1 MEHAIAYPS
10 AADQFGELPD
20 ALDRLRSEPAARV
33 RLPDGRTAW
42 LVTRYEDVRTVL
54 GGGSFTRDI
63 PAAGDSAQPRPV
75 QPMQSMQS
83 MQPMRHVNMDG
94 PEHLELRA
102 LVARP
107 FTVRNVN
114 ALSPRI
120 QELTDRLADDL
131 EAAGPPADLIAH
143 LAGPLPAIV
152 ICQLLGVPVEDH
164 VLLTELCDRITAVT
178 GPDPDAWAA
187 LGGYFAG
194 AMAAKEAA
202 VEERDEK
209 EKERE
214 QEQERTRIG
223 GGDGEPGADV
233 LSVLIKAHREGAVTM
248 PELIGL
254 AAVVLAGGLETTQT
268 AISAGLLR
276 LFREPGQLDKLR
288 ADPALLDGA
297 IEELLRY
304 QPVIDLNR
312 VQRATK
318 DVQLGGQLIAA
329 GDLVQISINAANRDD
344 VVFPQGACFD
354 ISRRPNPHLAFGH
367 GAHHCLGAAL
377 ARLELR
383 IVFGT
388 LLRRF
393 PGLAL
398 AAAPE
403 DLRWRGGH
411 VTIGLAELPVTW

>member
-54 GGGSFTRDI
+54 GDGSFTRDI
-63 PAAGDSAQPRPV
+63 PAAGANAQP
-75 QPMQSMQS
+75 QPMQPKQPV
-83 MQPMRHVNMDG
+83 QPMRHVNMDG

-152 ICQLLGVPVEDH
+152 ICQLLGVPIEDH
-164 VLLTELCDRITAVT
+164 ALLTDLCDRITAVT

-187 LGGYFAG
+187 LGRYFAG
-194 AMAAKEAA
+194 AVAAKEAA
-202 VEERDEK
+202 VA
-209 EKERE
+209 ERE
-214 QEQERTRIG
+214 KKQEQEHERTRIV
-223 GGDGEPGADV
+223 GGDGESAADV

-248 PELIGL
+248 PELIAL

-344 VVFPQGACFD
+344 AVFPRGACFD
-354 ISRRPNPHLAFGH
+354 IGRRPNPHLAFGH

-403 DLRWRGGH
+403 ELRWRSGH

>member
-1 MEHAIAYPS
+1 MDHAIAYPS
-10 AADQFGELPD
+10 AADQLGDLPA
-20 ALDRLRSEPAARV
+20 ALDRLRREPPARV
-33 RLPDGRTAW
+33 RLPDGRIAW
-42 LVTRYEDVRTVL
+42 LATRYEDVRTVL

-63 PAAGDSAQPRPV
+63 AGPAAAEGTK
-75 QPMQSMQS
+75 
-83 MQPMRHVNMDG
+83 PMRNVNMDG
-94 PEHLELRA
+94 ADHLALRA

-107 FTVRNVN
+107 FTVRQIN
-114 ALSPRI
+114 ALAPRI
-120 QELTDRLADDL
+120 QELADQLAQNL
-131 EAAGPPADLIAH
+131 EQAGPPADLIAH

-152 ICQLLGVPVEDH
+152 ICELLGVPVEDH
-164 VLLTELCDRITAVT
+164 ALLSELCDRITSVT
-178 GPDPDAWAA
+178 GPDPAAWKT
-187 LGGYFAG
+187 LGGYFAQ
-194 AMAAKEAA
+194 A
-202 VEERDEK
+202 VE
-209 EKERE
+209 
-214 QEQERTRIG
+214 TRRKQMESG
-223 GGDGEPGADV
+223 GEPAAGADV
-233 LSVLIKAHREGAVTM
+233 LSTLISAQADGAVSM
-248 PELIGL
+248 PELIAL

-276 LFREPGQLDKLR
+276 LLRAPDQLDKLR
-288 ADPALLDGA
+288 ADPALLEDA

-312 VQRATK
+312 VQRATE
-318 DVQLGGQLIAA
+318 DVYLGGQLIAA
-329 GDLVQISINAANRDD
+329 GDLVQISINAANRDES
-344 VVFPQGACFD
+344 VFPDGACFD

-393 PGLAL
+393 PRLAI

-411 VTIGLAELPVTW
+411 VTIGLDELPVTW